1 MINRI
6 LKIINTKYL
15 KVFKFV
21 FFLRYVFLIFF
32 VSLCLFLLIPNFF
45 NYQKKEQ
52 ILRNYLLQNYNLG
65 INKLGKIKFKSFPV
79 PHLEIKNIDFNFYSD
94 KEIIVVEKIKVY
106 PKLINI
112 YNYDNFS
119 ARKITLINNK
129 VKINVN
135 NLKNF
140 FEKILNLEEKISFQD
155 LNLIV
160 LNKEKEILNFKEL
173 NYSNYGYNKDLIKGK
188 VFDKKFIIKHNNK
201 LNNLDFKLLKT
212 GISANL
218 KFLENNSSGLK
229 GIFKAKI
236 LKSNIKLDF
245 IYFDKNIKIVNSFF
259 RNKSISFDS
268 EGIINFDPYFDLNVK
283 SLIKDIDT
291 NILKN
296 IDYYELL
303 KNKKFLKKINIKNVI
318 VFKSK
323 RFSGNFIDDLILN
336 SDLAYGRLTFSK
348 KIFISEGKL
357 KCDGNVNLLEENP
370 IIKFKCNIN
379 TLDKKKLLKK
389 FKINY
394 KKKDEP
400 LNIYVE
406 GKLNLLKNKV
416 NFSLIEINNNYKA
429 SEEDLEFFKINFEDL
444 IKNSLLDLFD
454 NDKISN
460 FIKEV
465 Y

>member
-1 MINRI
+1 M
-6 LKIINTKYL
+6 
-15 KVFKFV
+15 
-21 FFLRYVFLIFF
+21 
-32 VSLCLFLLIPNFF
+32 
-45 NYQKKEQ
+45 
-52 ILRNYLLQNYNLG
+52 
-65 INKLGKIKFKSFPV
+65 
-79 PHLEIKNIDFNFYSD
+79 
-94 KEIIVVEKIKVY
+94 IVVEKIKVY

-283 SLIKDIDT
+283 SLINDIDT

-303 KNKKFLKKINIKNVI
+303 KNK
-318 VFKSK
+318 
-323 RFSGNFIDDLILN
+323 NF
-336 SDLAYGRLTFSK
+336 
-348 KIFISEGKL
+348 
-357 KCDGNVNLLEENP
+357 
-370 IIKFKCNIN
+370 
-379 TLDKKKLLKK
+379 
-389 FKINY
+389 
-394 KKKDEP
+394 
-400 LNIYVE
+400 
-406 GKLNLLKNKV
+406 
-416 NFSLIEINNNYKA
+416 
-429 SEEDLEFFKINFEDL
+429 
-444 IKNSLLDLFD
+444 
-454 NDKISN
+454 
-460 FIKEV
+460 
-465 Y
+465 